1 MGMHIHNELPRPE
14 FLKSEFPLSE
24 DMKKQK
30 AMRDAEI
37 RKVFTGETD
46 KFILIIGPCSADKE
60 DPVCEYIERL
70 AKVNEKVKDKLI
82 IIPRIYTNKPRTTG
96 IGYKGMLHQ
105 PDPTK
110 SPNLYKGIVAIRQLH
125 LHAFSATGLTAA
137 DEMLYP
143 ENRSYLDDLSLI
155 HI

>member
-46 KFILIIGPCSADKE
+46 KFILIIG
-60 DPVCEYIERL
+60 
-70 AKVNEKVKDKLI
+70 
-82 IIPRIYTNKPRTTG
+82 
-96 IGYKGMLHQ
+96 
-105 PDPTK
+105 
-110 SPNLYKGIVAIRQLH
+110 
-125 LHAFSATGLTAA
+125 
-137 DEMLYP
+137 
-143 ENRSYLDDLSLI
+143 RSCM
-155 HI
+155 